1 VVQYDFEVTPQGT
14 RYTRT
19 VRNPARPKAPTEAM
33 IARIDAEAAIALANI
48 KTNVE
53 RRQVA

>member
-1 VVQYDFEVTPQGT
+1 VQYDFEVTPQGT

-48 KTNVE
+48 KTHVE